1 MSDPTS
7 LPAPADGQPAGEP
20 WYLPTGEERAVFEAA
35 WAARLPVLLRGPTG
49 CGKTRFVEH
58 MAWRLHRARGRTHEG
73 LDAPLVTV
81 SCHEDLS
88 ATDLVGRWLLS
99 GDATVWRDGP
109 LTRAVRSGA
118 MCYLDEVVEARRDTT
133 VVIHSLTDHRR
144 VLPIEKTG
152 ELLDAH
158 PDFMLVVSYNPGH
171 AAVGKALKAST
182 RQRFVSLDFGY
193 PSAALEAEIVAHETG
208 VDGSFAERLAAI
220 GTRLRALDGH
230 GLDDGVGTR
239 LLVSAGKLVARGVDP
254 RLACDVAIGRA
265 LSEDPDV
272 RRAIADVCD
281 VLLPR

>member
-7 LPAPADGQPAGEP
+7 FPAPADGRPAGEP

-58 MAWRLHRARGRTHEG
+58 MAWRLHRARGRTHEALG
-73 LDAPLVTV
+73 
-81 SCHEDLS
+81 
-88 ATDLVGRWLLS
+88 
-99 GDATVWRDGP
+99 
-109 LTRAVRSGA
+109 
-118 MCYLDEVVEARRDTT
+118 
-133 VVIHSLTDHRR
+133 

-208 VDGSFAERLAAI
+208 VDGPFAERLAAI
-220 GTRLRALDGH
+220 GARLRGSTRMGAAIRHAAAKLRREPASR
-230 GLDDGVGTR
+230 R
-239 LLVSAGKLVARGVDP
+239 LLVVLSDGYPQDSDYGPDRLDIEYGIRDTARALADAERDGVATFCVTVDP
-254 RLACDVAIGRA
+254 AGHDYLGRMCPPRRYRVIDDLPALPEVLAEVYASLTGRG
-265 LSEDPDV
+265 
-272 RRAIADVCD
+272 
-281 VLLPR
+281 

>member
-1 MSDPTS
+1 
-7 LPAPADGQPAGEP
+7 
-20 WYLPTGEERAVFEAA
+20 
-35 WAARLPVLLRGPTG
+35 
-49 CGKTRFVEH
+49 
-58 MAWRLHRARGRTHEG
+58 
-73 LDAPLVTV
+73 
-81 SCHEDLS
+81 
-88 ATDLVGRWLLS
+88 
-99 GDATVWRDGP
+99 VWRDGP

-182 RQRFVSLDFGY
+182 RQRFVSLDFTY

-208 VDGSFAERLAAI
+208 VDAGIAERLAAI
-220 GTRLRALDGH
+220 GSRLRALEGH